1 MMKHFFTEHLLKSDQ
16 SSMNSDFRMRMA
28 HIYFVYTIQKNRYL
42 ANFLMLSFLAQHKS
56 QLGGVSEDEN
66 Y

>member
-1 MMKHFFTEHLLKSDQ
+1 
-16 SSMNSDFRMRMA
+16 MNSDFRMRMA